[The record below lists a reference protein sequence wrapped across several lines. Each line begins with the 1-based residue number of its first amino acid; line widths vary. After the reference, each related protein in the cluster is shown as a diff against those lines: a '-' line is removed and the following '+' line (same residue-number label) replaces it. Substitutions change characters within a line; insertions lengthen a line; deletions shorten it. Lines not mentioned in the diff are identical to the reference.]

1 MNTPVDAPLIR
12 RPVWTD
18 AMDAV
23 LRRYFGR
30 GKTAR
35 ELAARFGV
43 TEWAVRIR
51 ARKLGLRAFRR
62 WTADED
68 TYLREHYATMT
79 AHSVGEA
86 LGRKADA
93 VRFRVRALG
102 LRKRGRTTRS

>member
-1 MNTPVDAPLIR
+1 MSLQLVR
-12 RPVWTD
+12 RAPVWTE
-18 AMDAV
+18 AMDAM

-35 ELAARFGV
+35 ELAERFGV

-68 TYLREHYATMT
+68 AFLRAHYATMT
-79 AHSVGEA
+79 AHAVGQA

-102 LRKRGRTTRS
+102 LRKRERATRS

>member
-1 MNTPVDAPLIR
+1 
-12 RPVWTD
+12 
-18 AMDAV
+18 MDAV

-51 ARKLGLRAFRR
+51 ARKLGLRAFQR
-62 WTADED
+62 WKAEED
-68 TYLREHYATMT
+68 AFLRANYATMT
-79 AHSVGEA
+79 AHGVGEA

-102 LRKRGRTTRS
+102 LRKRGRVARSGGQEPQLSAANSTNRG